1 MFQNDYL
8 PYARRVPTKPS
19 DLLQVLRRALR
30 ERRND
35 LGLTQEEVADVL
47 GMAVRHYQKIEAG
60 ELNITLR
67 TLARVASA
75 VRTSPA
81 DLLK

>member
-1 MFQNDYL
+1 
-8 PYARRVPTKPS
+8 
-19 DLLQVLRRALR
+19 
-30 ERRND
+30 
-35 LGLTQEEVADVL
+35 LTQEEVADIL

-75 VRTSPA
+75 VRTSPS